1 MDQKTEGNS
10 RSPGDKILV
19 ALENG
24 DVKITGTKSEGIS
37 GANIKVGLGV
47 EVFINGRQIGERGE
61 VFPGDKVEVRPIEE
75 IIPDIVEVKISAD
88 ELRAE
93 ARYTPGQKKTH
104 LIQDHPFTDDM
115 LIEGS
120 PRQEKQVTLSL
131 GDLLKAIKDERVVYG
146 LDESVIPRL
155 IDEPETWHTVA
166 EGLNVKQGKNGWV
179 EPLFKGGVKSVSYSE
194 DESKVDFRTRYEI
207 EQVDQGDIIAIIHSP
222 VPGEE
227 GKKVTGVE
235 IYPDPVSRVEV
246 NCENGTRLSED
257 EKQVIAT
264 RKGVPMYKKGRTHL
278 LRVDDIYTHKGD
290 VDIKSGNIDFR
301 GHFKIMG
308 DVTEGMKV
316 SADGDIEIGGSSS
329 GAELLA
335 GGSIVLKGNCI
346 KCKVQAGWVD
356 LVLKD
361 IYIDLEEMHASVEN
375 ALHASEEIAKALE
388 AKGKHSEQM
397 EAAVVRSLL
406 QSKFT
411 ELPEFAAKLMKSI
424 KSAGRSLPKDFVQT
438 INDIAPYFIDFQ
450 YSQSLSRPVLAS
462 IKEKLSKL
470 LEEKQVTVEK
480 ADITAPY
487 VQNSVFLATGDINIP
502 GPGVYNSNLTA
513 KGEIRVA
520 RLFRGGSIESG
531 GDVYIGEAG
540 TPRITSDQG
549 TIKVPYN
556 GRVHLGTVY
565 ENIRIKFGNTEY
577 RCDKNM
583 SNVRIILDQQEFEVK
598 VLHWDQ

>member
-1 MDQKTEGNS
+1 MEQQADGNS
-10 RSPGDKILV
+10 KSTNDRILV

-24 DVKITGTKSEGIS
+24 ELKITGTKSEGMN
-37 GANIKVGLGV
+37 GAVLKTGQGV
-47 EVFINGRQIGERGE
+47 EIYVNGRQVGEKAE
-61 VFPGDKVEVRPIEE
+61 VFPGDQVDIKPLEE
-75 IIPDIVEVKISAD
+75 TVPDIVEVKVSAD
-88 ELRAE
+88 GLSAE
-93 ARYTPGQKKTH
+93 ARYTPGLKKVH
-104 LIQDHPFTDDM
+104 LIQDHPFTDN
-115 LIEGS
+115 LLVEGS
-120 PRQEKQVTLSL
+120 PHQEKLVSMTP
-131 GDLLKAIKDERVVYG
+131 GDLLKAVKDERIVYG

-155 IDEPETWHTVA
+155 LDEPEVWHTVA

-194 DESKVDFRTRYEI
+194 DEGKVDFRTRYEI
-207 EQVDQGDIIAIIHSP
+207 EQVEDGDVIAHIHPP
-222 VPGEE
+222 VPGED
-227 GKKVTGVE
+227 GKKVTGE
-235 IYPDPVSRVEV
+235 EMFPDPVSSVEV
-246 NCENGTRLSED
+246 NCDKGTRLSPD

-278 LRVDDIYTHKGD
+278 FRVDDVYTHKGD

-308 DVTEGMKV
+308 EVTEGMKV

-335 GGSIVLKGNCI
+335 GGSIVLKGNCV

-356 LVLKD
+356 MVLKD
-361 IYIDLEEMHASVEN
+361 IYTDLEEMDASVEN

-411 ELPEFAAKLMKSI
+411 ELPEFAAKLMNSV
-424 KSAGRSLPKDFVQT
+424 KSAGRALPKDFVQS
-438 INDIAPYFIDFQ
+438 INEIAPYFIDFQ
-450 YSQSLSRPVLAS
+450 YSQSLSRPVLGS
-462 IKEKLSKL
+462 IKQKLSAL
-470 LEEKQVTVEK
+470 LEGKQVAVEK

-520 RLFRGGSIESG
+520 RLFRGGTIEAG

-565 ENIRIKFGNTEY
+565 ENIRIKLGNTEY
-577 RCDKNM
+577 RCDKNLN
-583 SNVRIILDQQEFEVK
+583 NVRIILDQQEYEVK